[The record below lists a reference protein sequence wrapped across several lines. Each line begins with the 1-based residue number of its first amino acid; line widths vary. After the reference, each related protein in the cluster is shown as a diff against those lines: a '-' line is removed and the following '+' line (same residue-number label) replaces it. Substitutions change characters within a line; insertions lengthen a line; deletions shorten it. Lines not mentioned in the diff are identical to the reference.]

1 MSKDYLQAEIGFFQE
16 HNGVWHAMYTAVDM
30 ATMRVNTVQE
40 AVGVLKAMAF
50 MLGQRGVTVSQGLP
64 TTLKLKLV
72 DPKDF
77 EDFES
82 PFRVC
87 SECGVVFDEGYVLDD
102 GEDYYCSAEHMDAH
116 RGGVLRDSVGDD
128 DLTTEELVEQLYS
141 EDRLYWT
148 NWEA

>member
-16 HNGVWHAMYTAVDM
+16 HSGRWCAMYDARDM
-30 ATMRVNTVQE
+30 AAMRITGIQE
-40 AVGVLKAMAF
+40 AIGVLKTVAF
-50 MLGQRGVTVSQGLP
+50 MTAQRGTTVCQGLP
-64 TTLKLKLV
+64 TTLKLKLIN
-72 DPKDF
+72 PEEF

-102 GEDYYCSAEHMDAH
+102 GEEYYCSAEHMDSH
-116 RGGVLRDSVGDD
+116 YGGVLRYCVGDD

-148 NWEA
+148 NWEM